1 MSKLSQIKIPV
12 DVKTYKLV
20 RERDGLTIYGTQISW
35 VQWDKDG
42 RFKDRQDTPEVGL
55 SLIVDPHRMS
65 FTWLTTTVTVIV
77 EEREGYIKFKTE
89 NSNYE
94 LWQQ

>member
-1 MSKLSQIKIPV
+1 MSKLNQIKIPV

-20 RERDGLTIYGTQISW
+20 RDRDGLTIYGTQISW

-65 FTWLTTTVTVIV
+65 FTWLTTPITVIM
-77 EEREGYIKFKTE
+77 EEKEDYIKFKTE

>member
-1 MSKLSQIKIPV
+1 MSKLKQIKIPV
-12 DVKTYKLV
+12 DVKSYKLV
-20 RERDGLTIYGTQISW
+20 RDRDGLTIYGTQISW

-55 SLIVDPHRMS
+55 SLIVDPHRMN
-65 FTWLTTTVTVIV
+65 FTWLTTPITVIV

>member
-12 DVKTYKLV
+12 DVKSYKLV

-55 SLIVDPHRMS
+55 SLIVDPHRMN

-94 LWQQ
+94 LYIN

>member
-65 FTWLTTTVTVIV
+65 FTWLTTPITVIV

>member
-12 DVKTYKLV
+12 DVKSYKLV

-55 SLIVDPHRMS
+55 SLIVDPHRMN

-89 NSNYE
+89 NSNYQ

>member
-1 MSKLSQIKIPV
+1 MPV
-12 DVKTYKLV
+12 DVKSYKLV

>member
-1 MSKLSQIKIPV
+1 MPV

-55 SLIVDPHRMS
+55 SLIVDPHRMN

>member
-1 MSKLSQIKIPV
+1 MSKLNQIKIPV
-12 DVKTYKLV
+12 AVKSYKLV

>member
-1 MSKLSQIKIPV
+1 MSKLNQIKIPV

-77 EEREGYIKFKTE
+77 EERDGYIKFKTE

>member
-1 MSKLSQIKIPV
+1 MSKLNQIKMPV
-12 DVKTYKLV
+12 DVKSYKLV
-20 RERDGLTIYGTQISW
+20 RERDGLTIHGTQISW

-55 SLIVDPHRMS
+55 SLIVDPHRMT
-65 FTWLTTTVTVIV
+65 FKWLTTTVTVIV
-77 EEREGYIKFKTE
+77 EERDGYIKFKTE

>member
-12 DVKTYKLV
+12 DVKSYKLV

-55 SLIVDPHRMS
+55 SLIVDPHRMN